1 MQTNMCTSHT
11 PNILPLPVYLTHIP
25 KLLKS
30 CIRNSFNPK
39 EALLQQRQTAARF
52 FPSPTARSL
61 PPPWLWHQKSHILS
75 THRWLKD
82 IPPLRNGAG
91 AWGNHLPDAV
101 LSVPT
106 GHRAHT
112 GLCEPHLSPP
122 QAAIEKAKTFTS
134 ALKGSE
140 IYFALGKKLIVTLA
154 HRQGHKDH
162 TVLQHWT
169 LRAVLSPVAA
179 LLLLLLEPHCLTGN
193 GRFHSLRNV
202 PGHLFPFLPLHLQ
215 TSGKKG
221 TRWNLNFRAKIALP

>member
-1 MQTNMCTSHT
+1 MCTSHP
-11 PNILPLPVYLTHIP
+11 PNILPLPVYLTQIP

-52 FPSPTARSL
+52 FPSTVSPSFLAVAPEITYPVHPPRAKRHSTSQERSGRVGES
-61 PPPWLWHQKSHILS
+61 PPWCSAVCPYRPQSSHGPVWTSSFSSSGSYWKSNDFHIS
-75 THRWLKD
+75 
-82 IPPLRNGAG
+82 
-91 AWGNHLPDAV
+91 
-101 LSVPT
+101 
-106 GHRAHT
+106 
-112 GLCEPHLSPP
+112 
-122 QAAIEKAKTFTS
+122 
-134 ALKGSE
+134 LKGSE